1 MRVFDEDFDM
11 REYIQK
17 RLLEIEDLES
27 RRVFKDIVGKLF
39 LELHDE
45 IEKEYTALEARVFEE
60 VPMPLE
66 GPEVLTNISVRKG
79 YDVTDSMF
87 LPMCPED
94 LVQRQVNSEELMESL
109 KRSEPFFLYTI
120 FLRADYLE
128 AAKFDN
134 PGRVFLG
141 VIRTEH
147 SEFTARFF
155 VRSNMHYRK
164 KIEELYEIFQ
174 INYLPWR
181 SVCAPYLFKLFDVY
195 IDGIENWDAK
205 ETILEAKIDFE
216 EYKWAVCYEQVPL
229 WNVRPISV
237 KTSTYPEPCIDRTN
251 FEHRIFRHKLKADA
265 RYLVTNQDARISN
278 IRWLN
283 GDLLITCPEDSP
295 VTWHL
300 FQFNE
305 IAEAKYE
312 NPTMSNGQK
321 STFAARLRG
330 RFMERI
336 KTKQEIA
343 RLIASMKVADAL
355 EFVDVQLV
363 AGSAQKETYCVDSFI
378 ADELRDGKWE
388 MALRLDFRAKD
399 QADYLNR
406 DMMSFLVGIV
416 QRYFP
421 EYECCGRLV

>member
-1 MRVFDEDFDM
+1 MRVFDEEFDM
-11 REYIQK
+11 QGYIQK
-17 RLLEIEDLES
+17 RLLEVEDLES

-60 VPMPLE
+60 VPMSLE
-66 GPEVLTNISVRKG
+66 GPEVLTNINARKN
-79 YDVTDSMF
+79 YDVTDAML
-87 LPMCPED
+87 LPMRQED
-94 LVQRQVNSEELMESL
+94 LIERQINSEDLMDSL
-109 KRSEPFFLYTI
+109 KRSESFFLYTI

-128 AAKFDN
+128 VAKFDN
-134 PGRVFLG
+134 ARRIFRG

-147 SEFTARFF
+147 SEFTAQFF
-155 VRSNMHYRK
+155 VRPNTFYRE
-164 KIEELYEIFQ
+164 KIENLYEIFQ

-181 SVCAPYLFKLFDVY
+181 SVCAPYLFKLFD
-195 IDGIENWDAK
+195 IHIASIENWDPK
-205 ETILEAKIDFE
+205 ETILEARIDFE
-216 EYKWAVCYEQVPL
+216 EYQWAICYDQIPL
-229 WNVRPISV
+229 WNVRPVSV
-237 KTSTYPEPCIDRTN
+237 KTSTYPEPCVDKTN

-265 RYLVTNQDARISN
+265 RYLVTNQDAEISN

-295 VTWHL
+295 VTWQL
-300 FQFNE
+300 YQFNAA
-305 IAEAKYE
+305 AEPKYE
-312 NPTMSNGQK
+312 NPMMSNGQT

-330 RFMERI
+330 RFTERI

-343 RLIASMKVADAL
+343 RLLASMKAADAL
-355 EFVDVQLV
+355 EFVGVELV
-363 AGSAQKETYCVDSFI
+363 HAPVQKETYCVDWFI
-378 ADELRDGKWE
+378 ADELRNGKWE

-399 QADYLNR
+399 QSNCLNR

-421 EYECCGRLV
+421 EYECCARLV